1 MINELLRDLI
11 NTGRVA
17 AFIDD
22 MIVGTEGEEGHD
34 ELVVEVVKRL
44 VENDL
49 YVKTGEVQ
57 VESERSR
64 VFRSNNQAREN
75 KDGEREGEECL
86 DWLIPKY
93 IKDV

>member
-49 YVKTGEVQ
+49 YVKLEKYKWKVREVGFLG
-57 VESERSR
+57 VIIRPERIKMEKEKVKS
-64 VFRSNNQAREN
+64 V
-75 KDGEREGEECL
+75 L